1 MNALTRVK
9 TKQAPTQ
16 INVEIADMSHGEIND
31 MKNEAKRRLLKAQ
44 KVNFILISFQFEIN

>member
-44 KVNFILISFQFEIN
+44 KVNFI